1 MALENYKALTIA
13 GSDTS
18 GGAGMEA
25 DLKTFEEMGVYGM
38 VALTVIVAQNPKDW
52 AHDIFPIDL
61 PTIERQIATVGEGIG
76 INAMKTGMLGSAALV
91 ELVAKSIDKYNFKN
105 VEVELIKTS
114 HDASPSCGF
123 IFTFKNG
130 EKLGFITD
138 SGYLTFNS
146 LERLKNLEYYY
157 FESNYDV
164 SLLVSSSRSDALKSR
179 ILSSKGHLSNE
190 QASIYL
196 SYLIGENTKSI
207 MLAHLSEEC
216 NSKFLAL
223 NTLFQFFNENN
234 IKYDKYDIKCASQN
248 EVTIL

>member
-1 MALENYKALTIA
+1 MEFINIASGSKGNGSLIFDEETIILL
-13 GSDTS
+13 D
-18 GGAGMEA
+18 AGMNIKP
-25 DLKTFEEMGVYGM
+25 L
-38 VALTVIVAQNPKDW
+38 
-52 AHDIFPIDL
+52 
-61 PTIERQIATVGEGIG
+61 
-76 INAMKTGMLGSAALV
+76 
-91 ELVAKSIDKYNFKN
+91 KSILKERNLSIDDIDFIFLTHNHNDHIKNVDKFDISKIYCLKGIKKLKDKSHYLSFDKKYNFKN

-123 IFTFKNG
+123 IFAFKNG

-234 IKYDKYDIKCASQN
+234 IKYDKYDIKCSSQN